1 MLLNQ
6 VLDEY
11 RTKAAKAM
19 DELEAGFEDVTAV
32 LELPEHYRK
41 RLRTTNSLERL
52 NEEIRRRE
60 KYKDI
65 SQPGI
70 SYPVNQSLTNGAR

>member
-6 VLDEY
+6 VLDKY

-19 DELEAGFEDVTAV
+19 DILEAGFEDAISV
-32 LELPEHYRK
+32 LALPERYRK

-52 NEEIRRRE
+52 N
-60 KYKDI
+60 
-65 SQPGI
+65 
-70 SYPVNQSLTNGAR
+70 A